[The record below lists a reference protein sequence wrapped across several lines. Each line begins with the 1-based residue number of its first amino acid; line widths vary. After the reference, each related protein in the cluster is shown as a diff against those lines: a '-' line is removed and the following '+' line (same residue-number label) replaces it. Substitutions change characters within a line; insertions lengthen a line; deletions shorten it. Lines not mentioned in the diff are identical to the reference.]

1 MPLFSRSD
9 RPTVDEL
16 REIAL
21 FAELSDDDLN
31 GVSRLAKKST
41 ATAGTVLI
49 DQGRFGDSF
58 YVLSSG
64 QGLVYIND
72 VYVASVGPNTAVGET
87 ALVERRP
94 RNATVI
100 AETDMVVAEFGVAE
114 FNTLLDDYPTARL
127 RIMEL
132 LNARLRENV
141 TRDQS

>member
-1 MPLFSRSD
+1 MPLFARSD
-9 RPTVDEL
+9 RPTIDEL

-21 FAELSDDDLN
+21 FAELSDDELD
-31 GVSRLAKKST
+31 GVARLASKSIV
-41 ATAGTVLI
+41 TAGTTLI

-100 AETDMVVAEFGVAE
+100 AETDLVVAEFGVAE
-114 FNTLLDDYPTARL
+114 FNELLEKYPTARL